1 MELMRCTLLGWACLA
16 SRFDGYLHWGLNH
29 YYKDQD
35 PFQQSCHGD
44 LPAGDTHIV
53 YPGTKGPWS
62 SVRLE
67 AHREGLEDVE
77 LLRQLQR
84 QDPKDHD
91 RLVRSVVRDCWDYT
105 KDVRVLEAARRRVCL
120 AIR

>member
-1 MELMRCTLLGWACLA
+1 
-16 SRFDGYLHWGLNH
+16 
-29 YYKDQD
+29 
-35 PFQQSCHGD
+35 
-44 LPAGDTHIV
+44 
-53 YPGTKGPWS
+53 
-62 SVRLE
+62 VRLE